1 MLISDWS
8 SDVCSSDLRSVSAPT
23 AHRPVRSDLAHAR
36 FGPGL
41 FESGPTGL
49 VPTGLVLTGLA
60 LAACSPAPA
69 AGPKLDPET
78 ARPALL
84 EPVVAPVEIVTLPE
98 PLPLPGQLK
107 PLPRPAGPPLQRVAD
122 AHRAARQEPRREG
135 FINAIPTYPYHEGAP
150 YRQDRKSTS

>member
-41 FESGPTGL
+41 FGSGPTGL

-60 LAACSPAPA
+60 LGACSPAPA

-78 ARPALL
+78 ARPA
-84 EPVVAPVEIVTLPE
+84 E
-98 PLPLPGQLK
+98 
-107 PLPRPAGPPLQRVAD
+107 
-122 AHRAARQEPRREG
+122 
-135 FINAIPTYPYHEGAP
+135 
-150 YRQDRKSTS
+150 RKSVVKGKRVSVRVVLVGRQSITKKSNIAIKE